1 MEDDSISTD
10 FHKVYKRIRMKDISL
25 EVQNAAQGFALYM
38 LQLFNFI

>member
-25 EVQNAAQGFALYM
+25 EVQNAAQGFVCSV
-38 LQLFNFI
+38 ITI